1 MLTFG
6 IIGDLAFGETF
17 GGVETGVEHPWIAI
31 NLGALTQGAL
41 ADALKCFPTLAMIA
55 TPLLLSKIKELTED
69 VTGLRPQSGSGLGA
83 QTTAPMEAGL
93 RLYSCAPRSSC
104 IYS

>member
-1 MLTFG
+1 M
-6 IIGDLAFGETF
+6 
-17 GGVETGVEHPWIAI
+17 TGVSLVRHT
-31 NLGALTQGAL
+31 LTTQTSL
-41 ADALKCFPTLAMIA
+41 MSIT
-55 TPLLLSKIKELTED
+55 
-69 VTGLRPQSGSGLGA
+69 VTGLRPQSGSGLRA